1 MEPVRVP
8 EIFMTITDAVETHTF
23 SWGGGS
29 SGAAKITPLSEVTW
43 LIFGI
48 LSRPRTW
55 KHRYR

>member
-1 MEPVRVP
+1 MEPVQVP
-8 EIFMTITDAVETHTF
+8 EIFITITDAVETHTF

-48 LSRPRTW
+48 L
-55 KHRYR
+55 